1 MLDSDCR
8 HVYAVHR
15 FSWSNVEELV
25 LDATPAGLKWA
36 ELYGLLRAVP
46 RMEWLQIRLRSSPI
60 NTWVPPFEYLLG
72 HVYIRDDEVEELDV
86 ILTQER
92 QKPLRRAEFI
102 VIRKR
107 DEDVVFADLE
117 RRLPR
122 LHREKILVMNLE
134 YG

>member
-1 MLDSDCR
+1 M
-8 HVYAVHR
+8 HR
-15 FSWSNVEELV
+15 FPWSNVEKLV

-46 RMEWLQIRLRSSPI
+46 RMEWLQIRIRSSPI
-60 NTWVPPFEYLLG
+60 NTGLPPIEYFLG
-72 HVYIRDDEVEELDV
+72 HVYIRDDEVKELDV

-102 VIRKR
+102 VIRRR
-107 DEDVVFADLE
+107 DEDDMFADLG

>member
-1 MLDSDCR
+1 MLGTNCR
-8 HVYAVHR
+8 HVYAAHR
-15 FSWSNVEELV
+15 FSWGNVEKLV

-46 RMEWLQIRLRSSPI
+46 RMEWLQIRIRSSPI
-60 NTWVPPFEYLLG
+60 NTGLPPIEYFLG
-72 HVYIRDDEVEELDV
+72 HVYIRDDEVKELDV

-102 VIRKR
+102 VIRRR
-107 DEDVVFADLE
+107 DEDDMFADLG